1 MQGYIYVDSDD
12 NEDFVELAEEGTSKT
27 KGFMVDQF
35 KEIPLELRTIPF
47 RYTADQGS
55 LIGYIYVDSDDNEDF
70 VELAEEGTSKTKEE
84 EDVIC
89 MESDCLRSEV
99 DEDKESTSE
108 GFLCP
113 TRLVSQSRFSSLPS
127 WSQISNVI
135 NKALLLHKN
144 RHHHE
149 ESKSRT
155 KRNAIYIE
163 SDDDMSDDVQEDYE
177 EHYNQE
183 DIICVE
189 SDDDMSNNVQ
199 EICEEHYNRDA
210 ITKTSFQKVW
220 ITGHVHHMCKY
231 VPISGHPRKQRAAV
245 LENLFNEVRQGIRD
259 IEGFCIACG
268 TEHIT
273 GGHPLFVGGVCHR
286 CMEWFLSWGYQMD
299 DEGRQCYCSICCS
312 GKEILVCSNHYC
324 WRRFCLECVDLLEG
338 EGSAQAA
345 RETDPWKCYMCRETL
360 VSGLLQRRHDWPSRL
375 QILLTNKNDPK
386 YDPIVLYPP
395 IPAEERKG
403 IRVLSLFDGIATGLL
418 VLKSLGIDVECYIA
432 SEVDEAAITVGTVR
446 HPGEITYVG
455 DIQEITGKQI
465 EAWGPFDLVL
475 GASPCNDLSAVN
487 PNRKGLYGGSG
498 QLFFDFPL
506 LHKVRPKPG
515 DDRAF
520 FWLFE
525 NVVSMNRQFSRA
537 ITQHLEIKPVPIDA
551 SKVSPAHRPRYYWGN
566 LPGMD
571 SRKLVATERDK
582 LTLQDCLEPGR
593 EANMQKIHTITT
605 NPYSMRQ
612 GKEHKYP
619 VTMSQMEDVLWC
631 TEVER
636 VFGFPPHYTDIGMMK
651 RTSRMKLLG
660 RAWSVPVIRHLFAPL
675 KEYFASR

>member
-1 MQGYIYVDSDD
+1 MFIFFWGCIYVDSDD
-12 NEDFVELAEEGTSKT
+12 NEDFVEL
-27 KGFMVDQF
+27 V
-35 KEIPLELRTIPF
+35 
-47 RYTADQGS
+47 
-55 LIGYIYVDSDDNEDF
+55 
-70 VELAEEGTSKTKEE
+70 EEGTSKTKEE
-84 EDVIC
+84 GMIC
-89 MESDCLRSEV
+89 MESDCSRSEV
-99 DEDKESTSE
+99 DEDQESTSK

-113 TRLVSQSRFSSLPS
+113 TRLVSQSRFSSLPN

-135 NKALLLHKN
+135 NKALLLHKD

-155 KRNAIYIE
+155 KRNAICIE

-177 EHYNQE
+177 EHYNE
-183 DIICVE
+183 DVICVE
-189 SDDDMSNNVQ
+189 SDEDMANNVQ
-199 EICEEHYNRDA
+199 EVCEEHYNRKD
-210 ITKTSFQKVW
+210 
-220 ITGHVHHMCKY
+220 
-231 VPISGHPRKQRAAV
+231 
-245 LENLFNEVRQGIRD
+245 LFNEVRQGIRD

-273 GGHPLFVGGVCHR
+273 DGHPLFIGGFCHR
-286 CMEWFLSWGYQMD
+286 CTEWFLSWGYQMD

-324 WRRFCLECVDLLEG
+324 WRSFCLGCVDLLEG
-338 EGSAQAA
+338 KGSAQAA

-375 QILLTNKNDPK
+375 QTLLTNKNDPK

-395 IPAEERKG
+395 IPAEDRKG

-418 VLKSLGIDVECYIA
+418 VLKSLGIEVERYIA

-498 QLFFDFPL
+498 QLFFDFPRL

-571 SRKLVATERDK
+571 SRQLVATERDK

-593 EANMQKIHTITT
+593 EANMQKIQTITT

-651 RTSRMKLLG
+651 RNSRMKLLG

>member
-1 MQGYIYVDSDD
+1 MSTVLGQQDSRQLELGAGYIYVDSDD
-12 NEDFVELAEEGTSKT
+12 NEDCVDLTEEGTS
-27 KGFMVDQF
+27 
-35 KEIPLELRTIPF
+35 
-47 RYTADQGS
+47 
-55 LIGYIYVDSDDNEDF
+55 N
-70 VELAEEGTSKTKEE
+70 TKEE
-84 EDVIC
+84 EDVLC
-89 MESDCLRSEV
+89 MESDCSRSEV
-99 DEDKESTSE
+99 DKDKESTSE

-113 TRLVSQSRFSSLPS
+113 TRLISQSRFSSLPN

-135 NKALLLHKN
+135 NKALLLHKD
-144 RHHHE
+144 HHPNE

-155 KRNAIYIE
+155 NRNAICIESDMSDDVQEDYEEHYNQDAICIESDMSDDVQEDYEEHYNQDAICIE

-177 EHYNQE
+177 ERYNQE
-183 DIICVE
+183 DVICVE
-189 SDDDMSNNVQ
+189 SDEDMSTNVQ
-199 EICEEHYNRDA
+199 EVCEEHYNR
-210 ITKTSFQKVW
+210 
-220 ITGHVHHMCKY
+220 
-231 VPISGHPRKQRAAV
+231 
-245 LENLFNEVRQGIRD
+245 ENLFNYVRQGIRD

-268 TEHIT
+268 TEHII
-273 GGHPLFVGGVCHR
+273 GGHPLFIGGFCHK
-286 CMEWFLSWGYQMD
+286 CTEWFLSWGYQMD

-312 GKEILVCSNHYC
+312 GKEILVCSNRYC

-345 RETDPWKCYMCRETL
+345 RETDPWKCYMCREML

-375 QILLTNKNDPK
+375 QTLLTNKNDPK

-395 IPAEERKG
+395 IPAENRKG

-418 VLKSLGIDVECYIA
+418 VLKSLGIEVERYIA

-475 GASPCNDLSAVN
+475 GGSPCNDLSVVN

-498 QLFFDFPL
+498 QLFFDFPRL

-525 NVVSMNRQFSRA
+525 NVVSMDKQFSRA
-537 ITQHLEIKPVPIDA
+537 ITQHLEIKPVSIDA
-551 SKVSPAHRPRYYWGN
+551 SKVSPAHRLRYYWGN

-571 SRKLVATERDK
+571 RQLVATERDK

-619 VTMSQMEDVLWC
+619 VSMSQMEDVLWC
-631 TEVER
+631 SEVER